1 MPVMILNI
9 LIRNDFKFQLSKE
22 IEEVVHLILPLAGY
36 VWTWISY
43 GRKIMLLHAVEN
55 LDR

>member
-22 IEEVVHLILPLAGY
+22 IGRSSALDFAFGWICMDPDFLP
-36 VWTWISY
+36 
-43 GRKIMLLHAVEN
+43 
-55 LDR
+55 